1 MGEGDG
7 EAAGVGSREWGVVS
21 GYINAKSQKMSN
33 LTTHNQQEN
42 PEAAKSKT
50 PGSAPTPHSPLPTPH
65 SSPTPHSPLPT
76 PPVLILGGGFAGL
89 AAAVDLVEAGRR
101 VLLLE
106 RRSFLGGRAYSFT
119 DKTTGDTI
127 DNGQHLMMGCY
138 HRTLRF
144 LEKIGSLD
152 NLKFQ
157 RDPQVDF
164 LREGANGS
172 VTRASFKCPP
182 LPAPLHLLGGLARLK
197 TIGWGDRL
205 RALNVGLAV
214 RALNGDR
221 GRLAEIT
228 VREWL
233 DSLGQ
238 SERIQRRFWGPM
250 ALATLNE
257 APEIASA
264 DMFARVI
271 ELGFMR
277 TKRDSAMVISR
288 VGLSDLYTRQAL
300 GYIEARG
307 GEVRLN
313 ADVARIEFAGI
324 ESARIDS
331 ARIDSGG
338 YAATGVTLRSGERI
352 EADVIV
358 SAVPYFALRRMLPRE
373 IASAHFPYLDRFE
386 SAPIVSINLWYDEP
400 ITDVEFAGLLDSPI
414 EWVFNKNAINQGG
427 EQSGGQGSRQSA
439 DHGGAAPRRQ
449 HLALVISG
457 AHEAATRTREELIAL
472 ADAQVKRFFPAARG
486 RRPFHAFVVREYD
499 ATISHTVGTARLRP
513 SSRTRFDNFFLAGDW
528 TATGLPATIEGA
540 VQSGQDCARMVLE

>member
-1 MGEGDG
+1 LGHE
-7 EAAGVGSREWGVVS
+7 
-21 GYINAKSQKMSN
+21 I
-33 LTTHNQQEN
+33 EN
-42 PEAAKSKT
+42 RPV
-50 PGSAPTPHSPLPTPH
+50 APSPRR
-65 SSPTPHSPLPT
+65 
-76 PPVLILGGGFAGL
+76 PVLILGGGFAGL
-89 AAAVDLVEAGRR
+89 AAAVDLAEAGRR

-138 HRTLRF
+138 HRTLQF
-144 LEKIGSLD
+144 LGKIGSLD
-152 NLKFQ
+152 KLKFQ
-157 RDPQVDF
+157 PDPQVDF
-164 LREGANGS
+164 LHEGADGS

-205 RALNVGLAV
+205 RALGVGLAV
-214 RALNGDR
+214 RTLNGDQD
-221 GRLAEIT
+221 RLAEIT

-257 APEIASA
+257 APEVASA

-277 TKRDSAMVISR
+277 TKRDSAMVVSR
-288 VGLSDLYTRQAL
+288 VGLSDLYTQQARSF
-300 GYIEARG
+300 IEDRG
-307 GEVRLN
+307 GEIRLN
-313 ADVARIEFAGI
+313 ADVARIEFA
-324 ESARIDS
+324 RNDS
-331 ARIDSGG
+331 ARNDSARNDSARNDSGG
-338 YAATGVTLRSGERI
+338 YAAAGVTLRTGERI
-352 EADVIV
+352 EADVVI
-358 SAVPYFALRRMLPRE
+358 SAVPYFALRRMLTAE
-373 IASAHFPYLDRFE
+373 VASAHFPYLDRFK

-400 ITDVEFAGLLDSPI
+400 FTDLEFAGLLDSPI
-414 EWVFNKNAINQGG
+414 EWVFNKNAINRG
-427 EQSGGQGSRQSA
+427 GGQGAESERA
-439 DHGGAAPRRQ
+439 GRQ

-457 AHEAATRTREELIAL
+457 AHEAAGRPKEELIAL
-472 ADAQVKRFFPAARG
+472 ADAEIKRFFPAAR
-486 RRPFHAFVVREYD
+486 RLRPFHAFVVREYD

-540 VQSGQDCARMVLE
+540 VQSGQECARIVLECGTDFSLSMSRAVPCRTD

>member
-1 MGEGDG
+1 M
-7 EAAGVGSREWGVVS
+7 
-21 GYINAKSQKMSN
+21 SQKFEN
-33 LTTHNQQEN
+33 LSVSQ
-42 PEAAKSKT
+42 
-50 PGSAPTPHSPLPTPH
+50 SPRPPVPP
-65 SSPTPHSPLPT
+65 SPS

-89 AAAVDLVEAGRR
+89 AAAVDLAEAGRR

-119 DKTTGDTI
+119 DKITGDTV

-152 NLKFQ
+152 KLKFQ
-157 RDPQVDF
+157 PDPRVDF
-164 LREGANGS
+164 LHEEANGS
-172 VTRASFKCPP
+172 VIHASFKCPP

-205 RALNVGLAV
+205 RALGVGLAV
-214 RALNGDR
+214 RALNGNRD
-221 GRLAEIT
+221 RLAEIT
-228 VREWL
+228 VRQWL

-238 SERIQRRFWGPM
+238 SERIQRRFWNPM

-288 VGLSDLYTRQAL
+288 VGLSDLYTQQAKTF
-300 GYIEARG
+300 IEARG

-313 ADVARIEFAGI
+313 AEVAEIGFEDNR
-324 ESARIDS
+324 
-331 ARIDSGG
+331 
-338 YAATGVTLRSGERI
+338 AAGVTLRSGERI
-352 EADVIV
+352 EADVVI
-358 SAVPYFALRRMLPRE
+358 SAVPYFALRRALTAE
-373 IASAHFPYLDRFE
+373 VAGSHFPHLDGFK

-400 ITDVEFAGLLDSPI
+400 VTDLEFAGLLDSPI
-414 EWVFNKNAINQGG
+414 EWVFNKNAISRSGAPERAGG
-427 EQSGGQGSRQSA
+427 
-439 DHGGAAPRRQ
+439 RRQ

-457 AHEAATRTREELIAL
+457 AHDAATKTKEELVAM
-472 ADAQVKRFFPAARG
+472 ADGQAKRFFPAARG
-486 RRPFHAFVVREYD
+486 QSPFHAFVVREHD
-499 ATISHTVGTARLRP
+499 ATLSHTVGTARLRP
-513 SSRTRFDNFFLAGDW
+513 SNRTQFDNLLIAGDW
-528 TATGLPATIEGA
+528 TSTGLPATIEGA
-540 VQSGQDCARMVLE
+540 VQSGQDCARIVLGEL

>member
-1 MGEGDG
+1 M
-7 EAAGVGSREWGVVS
+7 
-21 GYINAKSQKMSN
+21 
-33 LTTHNQQEN
+33 
-42 PEAAKSKT
+42 
-50 PGSAPTPHSPLPTPH
+50 
-65 SSPTPHSPLPT
+65 
-76 PPVLILGGGFAGL
+76 ILGGGFAGL
-89 AAAVDLVEAGRR
+89 AAAVDLAEAGRR

-138 HRTLRF
+138 HRTLQF

-152 NLKFQ
+152 KLKFQ
-157 RDPQVDF
+157 PDPQVDF
-164 LREGANGS
+164 LHEGANGS

-205 RALNVGLAV
+205 RALGVGLAV

-257 APEIASA
+257 APEVASA

-288 VGLSDLYTRQAL
+288 VGLSDLYTRQARDF
-300 GYIEARG
+300 IEGRG

-313 ADVARIEFAGI
+313 A
-324 ESARIDS
+324 
-331 ARIDSGG
+331 
-338 YAATGVTLRSGERI
+338 
-352 EADVIV
+352 
-358 SAVPYFALRRMLPRE
+358 YFALRRMLPTE
-373 IASAHFPYLDRFE
+373 VASAHFPCLDRFK

-400 ITDVEFAGLLDSPI
+400 VTDLEFAGLLDSPI
-414 EWVFNKNAINQGG
+414 EWVFNKNAI
-427 EQSGGQGSRQSA
+427 SGATSKR
-439 DHGGAAPRRQ
+439 PQ

-457 AHEAATRTREELIAL
+457 AHEFADRPKEELMAT
-472 ADAQVKRFFPAARG
+472 ADDEMRRFFPAARNQQPTRRFRTLWAQAPCGLRSELNSRIFSLPGIGPIPACPRLLKARCGAG
-486 RRPFHAFVVREYD
+486 RN
-499 ATISHTVGTARLRP
+499 ARK
-513 SSRTRFDNFFLAGDW
+513 
-528 TATGLPATIEGA
+528 
-540 VQSGQDCARMVLE
+540 